1 MPGSQCQQFRSFQL
15 AVHVPALPVGFAS
28 MAFSEFRPTV
38 AFGTLAAWTML
49 GGLIGNLCILP
60 ALVSLVDPEK

>member
-1 MPGSQCQQFRSFQL
+1 M
-15 AVHVPALPVGFAS
+15 ATIALVVGFAS
-28 MAFSEFRPTV
+28 MGFSEFLPTV

-60 ALVSLVDPEK
+60 ALVSLVEQEK